1 MSQAGLTKYSEIA
14 GDPDVGR
21 WLRNLRRGSP
31 ITAEVALRR
40 LGRVCELFST
50 DPKKLV
56 RDARSDP
63 KSFQDSLEDL
73 VSRLEEQGKSPG
85 YIVGILK
92 TLRGWLKY
100 NDVVLTRTIKV
111 TNRSATPTIENEQV
125 PTQGEL
131 SRILRASSPRIRIP
145 EALMAFGD
153 LRPETIGNYD
163 GTDGLRLKDFP
174 ELKIQNGKV
183 TFEKIPTM
191 VTVRATLSKTRC
203 KYYTFLGEEG
213 CTYLR
218 EYLEERIRN
227 GEVPTPEIP
236 LIGYERSK
244 RSGDEFLSTRK
255 ITHYIRT
262 AMRDAGVRK
271 RPYVL
276 RAYAETQLI
285 IAESKGKISHPY
297 LQFIAGHK
305 GDIEA
310 RYSTNKGRLPPD
322 MIEDMRA
329 QYKACEAFLGT
340 TSKLEGSAVVKEA
353 QIEALKSIAKNL
365 LGIDLLDV
373 KVAKEKEFGK
383 DLTTAEEL
391 EAYES
396 EIRKLRIDPQ
406 RIRKQE
412 EAGKYQNKLVRETE
426 LERYLNKG
434 WEMVQTVN
442 SRILI
447 RKPIL
452 TSKRS

>member
-1 MSQAGLTKYSEIA
+1 
-14 GDPDVGR
+14 
-21 WLRNLRRGSP
+21 
-31 ITAEVALRR
+31 
-40 LGRVCELFST
+40 
-50 DPKKLV
+50 
-56 RDARSDP
+56 
-63 KSFQDSLEDL
+63 
-73 VSRLEEQGKSPG
+73 
-85 YIVGILK
+85 
-92 TLRGWLKY
+92 
-100 NDVVLTRTIKV
+100 
-111 TNRSATPTIENEQV
+111 
-125 PTQGEL
+125 
-131 SRILRASSPRIRIP
+131 
-145 EALMAFGD
+145 
-153 LRPETIGNYD
+153 
-163 GTDGLRLKDFP
+163 
-174 ELKIQNGKV
+174 
-183 TFEKIPTM
+183 
-191 VTVRATLSKTRC
+191 
-203 KYYTFLGEEG
+203 
-213 CTYLR
+213 
-218 EYLEERIRN
+218 
-227 GEVPTPEIP
+227 
-236 LIGYERSK
+236 
-244 RSGDEFLSTRK
+244 
-255 ITHYIRT
+255 
-262 AMRDAGVRK
+262 
-271 RPYVL
+271 
-276 RAYAETQLI
+276 
-285 IAESKGKISHPY
+285 
-297 LQFIAGHK
+297 
-305 GDIEA
+305 
-310 RYSTNKGRLPPD
+310 